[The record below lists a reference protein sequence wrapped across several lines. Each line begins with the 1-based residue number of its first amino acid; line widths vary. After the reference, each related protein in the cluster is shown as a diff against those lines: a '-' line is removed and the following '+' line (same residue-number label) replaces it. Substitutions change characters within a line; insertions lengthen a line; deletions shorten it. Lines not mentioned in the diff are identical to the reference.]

1 MLSQPLDQ
9 KLLDF
14 DEEKKNY
21 CEKYDVTIMV
31 ESHDSRTSEG
41 QQLVCELRGEIMQLK
56 ASALPPN
63 LRDLEAQIGNQRT
76 EIQSLQRDLQTTQDS
91 LDSWD
96 EVNLNSVQGVHVD
109 DSVGTSTSSVSRRT
123 EPAITHLPQA
133 ERDPELFLQRENAMP
148 KAASKL
154 AAALRVHHKRES
166 RTLQY
171 DIFTNWK
178 HRSCSDSP

>member
-63 LRDLEAQIGNQRT
+63 LTRDLEAKIENQRT
-76 EIQSLQRDLQTTQDS
+76 DVFKERSQHRTLWT
-91 LDSWD
+91 
-96 EVNLNSVQGVHVD
+96 
-109 DSVGTSTSSVSRRT
+109 VGT
-123 EPAITHLPQA
+123 
-133 ERDPELFLQRENAMP
+133 
-148 KAASKL
+148 K
-154 AAALRVHHKRES
+154 
-166 RTLQY
+166 
-171 DIFTNWK
+171 
-178 HRSCSDSP
+178 